1 MTRFEIDM
9 SDESG
14 STVTQAAAA
23 SGVDPN
29 TYVTSLVK
37 EQLPRH
43 LFLTGAQACI
53 DEFGEAL
60 AERFGPSRP
69 HHQAA

>member
-1 MTRFEIDM
+1 MTQFQVDM

-14 STVTQAAAA
+14 STVNQAAAA

-29 TYVTSLVK
+29 TYVTSLVE

-43 LFLTGAQACI
+43 LFLTGAQACV
-53 DEFGEAL
+53 DKFGEAL
-60 AERFGPSRP
+60 AERFGPSSTG
-69 HHQAA
+69 HQAA